1 MQLRVDLSCPDCN
14 TMQHTAMHCNSV
26 SSSPAL
32 TATHCITQR
41 ITLQHTATPCCALLS
56 ELQQTAT
63 NCNTLQDTATSC
75 CALLSEL
82 QHTATHCNTLQL
94 HAALSCPCRAFVSRV
109 QVSVVTCVRR
119 LCHMSTSLCCSVLQC
134 VAVCC
139 SLLSHVYGVYVIC
152 PRLSHDTLQHT
163 ATCHMC
169 TAFLS
174 YVYVSLMTCVGLLY
188 VWGFYM
194 CGAFRCVGL
203 LYVWGF

>member
-26 SSSPAL
+26 LSSPAL
-32 TATHCITQR
+32 TATHNASHCNHCNTQR
-41 ITLQHTATPCCALLS
+41 NTLQHTATPCCALLS

-152 PRLSHDTLQHT
+152 PRLSHD
-163 ATCHMC
+163 MC
-169 TAFLS
+169 GAFI
-174 YVYVSLMTCVGLLY
+174 CVGLLY
-188 VWGFYM
+188 VWGF
-194 CGAFRCVGL
+194 
-203 LYVWGF
+203 